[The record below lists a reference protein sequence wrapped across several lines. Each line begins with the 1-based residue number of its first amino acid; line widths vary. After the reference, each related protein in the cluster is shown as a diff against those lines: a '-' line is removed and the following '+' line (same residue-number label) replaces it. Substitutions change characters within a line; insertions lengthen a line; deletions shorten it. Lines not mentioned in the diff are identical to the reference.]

1 MHVFKKWSH
10 KKEISFCINLE
21 NLDGMLQFIELQSQ
35 TPLGDWTTSTKHL
48 YTSIGT
54 ENILISPEKSLSL
67 PLSLPLSPSY
77 THIHLL
83 LELLYKCLVS
93 YKYLLMYCTTILKV
107 PRASMAG
114 TETKT
119 K

>member
-1 MHVFKKWSH
+1 
-10 KKEISFCINLE
+10 
-21 NLDGMLQFIELQSQ
+21 MLRFIELQRVRHH
-35 TPLGDWTTSTKHL
+35 LGTEQQRTSTHYLELKIFSSAQKNPSL
-48 YTSIGT
+48 S
-54 ENILISPEKSLSL
+54 LSLSL
-67 PLSLPLSPSY
+67 PLSLIH
-77 THIHLL
+77 THLL

>member
-1 MHVFKKWSH
+1 
-10 KKEISFCINLE
+10 
-21 NLDGMLQFIELQSQ
+21 MLRFIELQRVRHH
-35 TPLGDWTTSTKHL
+35 LGTEQQRTSTHYLELKIF
-48 YTSIGT
+48 SSAQK
-54 ENILISPEKSLSL
+54 NPSLSL
-67 PLSLPLSPSY
+67 SLIH
-77 THIHLL
+77 THLL